1 MKKWEQFIELNIKK
15 LYFIFVIV
23 VFVFLGIYFF
33 QHYAKENAS
42 KVVNMVWDEVELIDS
57 GEYGAIS
64 GRSAI
69 EISSGQRIMFYL
81 YHLDAEV
88 YINDRFVYSDTK
100 EEIGWGSFVCEGLTT
115 DDKIVFMLKTE
126 SGDVPDNVYQMLL
139 DSICI
144 GNKYDLMTR
153 ELHVNTV
160 RNLVCFL
167 LFVVG
172 IGVLMASLGII
183 AIGIKPVSGGIS
195 CGLLIVIGA
204 ITTSIDYSYITLLI
218 PRYEL
223 IHMID
228 KMTQGLI
235 CILLMIYLKAYIV
248 AKEHYV
254 FVNLFILLGILF
266 SGIFMVMNLCGI
278 GQYGL
283 FESTVVPIF
292 TILIM
297 IEFAMVVVDG
307 IENNSKNARTV
318 MFSTMFLAVATLAEL
333 MHYYLFNYFWINLFL
348 LGLVVFSFTQV
359 YVIMMKFRDVV
370 HELER
375 AAQLEGELVRQ
386 HVSMMLSQIQP
397 HFLFNAMTS
406 IRALCDE
413 NPQSAKAAMG
423 DLAVYLRGNMD
434 SLSSSVPI
442 SFTKEMGHLES
453 YLALERIR
461 FEDRLNVDYKIEV
474 DDFCVPALTIQ
485 PLVENAIKHG
495 IAKKENGGTVTIH
508 TYRTDEGVVIEVS
521 DDGVG
526 VEFTSIEALSEKND
540 GRSHI
545 GLKNVRS
552 RVYDMC
558 KGTFGFESVK
568 GQGTTVTIL
577 IPNDD
582 GDDLT

>member
-1 MKKWEQFIELNIKK
+1 MKKWDQFIELNIKK
-15 LYFIFVIV
+15 LYFVFVIV
-23 VFVFLGIYFF
+23 VFVFGGLYFF
-33 QHYAKENAS
+33 QHYAKEETS
-42 KVVNMVWDEVELIDS
+42 KVVEMVWSEVELLET
-57 GEYGAIS
+57 GEFGAIS
-64 GRSAI
+64 GHPAF

-81 YHLDAEV
+81 HHLDAEV

-100 EEIGWGSFVCEGLTT
+100 EEIGWGSFLSEGLTSN
-115 DDKIVFMLKTE
+115 DKIVFVLKKE
-126 SGDVPDNVYQMLL
+126 SLDVPDRVFQMLL
-139 DSICI
+139 DSVCV

-153 ELHVNTV
+153 ELHANTL

-195 CGLLIVIGA
+195 CGLLIVVGA
-204 ITTSIDYSYITLLI
+204 VTTSIDYAYVTLLI
-218 PRYEL
+218 PKFDL
-223 IHMID
+223 IFMID
-228 KMTQGLI
+228 KVSQGLI
-235 CILLMIYLKAYIV
+235 CVLLMIYLKSYIS

-254 FVNLFILLGILF
+254 FVNWFILLGILC
-266 SGIFMVMNLCGI
+266 STVFMGMQLCG
-278 GQYGL
+278 YSNYRL
-283 FESTVVPIF
+283 FESTVVPVFMIW
-292 TILIM
+292 IM

-307 IENNSKNARTV
+307 LENNSKSTRLI

-333 MHYYLFNYFWINLFL
+333 MHYYLTNYFWINLFL

-359 YVIMMKFRDVV
+359 YVIMMKFKDVV

-375 AAQLEGELVRQ
+375 AGQLESELVRQ
-386 HVSMMLSQIQP
+386 HVTMMLSQIQP

-442 SFTKEMGHLES
+442 PFTKEMGHLES

-461 FEDRLNVDYKIEV
+461 FEDRLNVDYKIEA

-545 GLKNVRS
+545 GLKNVKS
-552 RVYDMC
+552 RVSDMC
-558 KGTFGFESVK
+558 KGTFEFESVK
-568 GQGTTVTIL
+568 GQGTIVTIL